1 VARRK
6 HREVDPLSAKP
17 KQSVIR
23 TRWVLLIGL
32 AYIVLFGSGEPAPVW
47 PNQVLVVVALLSN
60 VLLILLL
67 GLGYNWLRLRW
78 FFTGL
83 DVLSVSIVVGVVGRS
98 STDLL
103 LIYFAVLLV
112 AMAVPRVG
120 MIASITLIGCVVYGS
135 LLYLEVGPDL
145 WRSSE
150 LLVRLPFMLGIAL
163 YFSTL
168 VHEAGRDHLRT
179 HKLETDA
186 RRIAERAKHLAE
198 EQYRLK
204 TLSEIGRLGLSGV
217 PAEPGKVLFD
227 ITQRVQKVV
236 GIDRCSLVIFE
247 KDKEQAY
254 LAASGDDASVEI
266 RVLALEEYPELQA
279 SLVQSQPTEV
289 YPGNPPDLW
298 EKMQKCLPPANPFR
312 AFLVVPIQ
320 RGSRLLGAFYLR
332 DVRPDHRY
340 SEDDRNFCS
349 TAAMMTA
356 AFIHGHDLLEQLRR
370 QSRRDGL
377 TGLLNFQAFTR
388 EVSRVVAKDA
398 GRGEPWTL
406 VVADLDNLK
415 TVNDDHGHT
424 AGNSLIITAAHT
436 FASSLSGAAAVC
448 RYGGDEFVALVPG
461 PKRENN
467 QRLER
472 FLTALE
478 LAGADLV
485 LPPSI
490 SVGIAEYPTDG
501 AEPDT
506 LMEAADQA
514 MYLAKNRGGNQI
526 CRAGEGLDDDEWKR
540 AVLEAVVSVQA
551 RRYLPDDDLTLEEI
565 LEPLT
570 EAHGHGLD
578 SPIVKETLGKLMDA
592 VEAKDPY
599 THAHSTAVAE
609 LALRLA
615 EAMAFPVEELTAIE
629 IAGLVH
635 DVGKIG
641 VPEEI
646 LSKKGKLSSI
656 ERRVMERHPEVAARL
671 LEQIPPLREVVPLVF
686 CHQERWDG
694 SGYPNGLKGAEI
706 PPGAQVVA
714 VCDAYHA
721 LTSAR
726 AFRSALMPEE
736 ARRVLERDAGRLW
749 DPHIVQVFLERVVH
763 DDGAAA

>member
-1 VARRK
+1 MARR
-6 HREVDPLSAKP
+6 RNSEVEALPEQPLRT
-17 KQSVIR
+17 VIR

-32 AYIVLFGSGEPAPVW
+32 AYIVLFGSGEPVPVW
-47 PNQVLVVVALLSN
+47 PHQVLVVAVLLSN
-60 VLLILLL
+60 IVLKILLRR
-67 GLGYNWLRLRW
+67 GYDWLHMRW
-78 FFTGL
+78 FVTGL
-83 DVLSVSIVVGVVGRS
+83 DVAAVSLVVTVVGGS
-98 STDLL
+98 STGLL
-103 LIYFAVLLV
+103 LIYFTVLLV
-112 AMAVPRVG
+112 AMAVPRIGPV
-120 MIASITLIGCVVYGS
+120 ASLAFIGCAAYGTV
-135 LLYLEVGPDL
+135 LYFQFGPAL
-145 WRSSE
+145 WHSSE
-150 LLVRLPFMLGIAL
+150 LLVRLPFMFGIAL

-168 VHEAGRDHLRT
+168 VHEASREHAKT
-179 HKLETDA
+179 HKLATEK
-186 RRIAERAKHLAE
+186 RQIAERAKHLAA
-198 EQYRLK
+198 EQYRLRA
-204 TLSEIGRLGLSGV
+204 LSEIGRLGLSGV
-217 PAEPGKVLFD
+217 RDEPGNVLFG

-247 KDKEQAY
+247 QDSELAY
-254 LAASGDDASVEI
+254 LAASGDDPSVEV
-266 RVLALEEYPELQA
+266 RVLTLDEYPELKA
-279 SLVQSQPTEV
+279 TLNRSQPTEV
-289 YPGNPPDLW
+289 YPGNPKDLW
-298 EKMQKCLPPANPFR
+298 EEMQKYLPPANPFR
-312 AFLVVPIQ
+312 AFLVVPIL
-320 RGSRLLGAFYLR
+320 RGNRLLGAFYLR
-332 DVRPDHRY
+332 DVRPNHRY
-340 SEDDRNFCS
+340 SEDDRSFCS

-356 AFIHGHDLLEQLRR
+356 AFIHGQDLLEQLRR

-377 TGLLNFQAFTR
+377 TGLLNFQAFTE
-388 EVSRVVAKDA
+388 EVSRVLAKDA
-398 GRGEPWTL
+398 GKGEPWTL

-415 TVNDDHGHT
+415 TVNDDHGHM
-424 AGNSLIITAAHT
+424 AGNHLIITASHT

-461 PKRENN
+461 TKREVNK
-467 QRLER
+467 RLER

-478 LAGADLV
+478 VAGADLV

-501 AEPDT
+501 AEPES
-506 LMEAADQA
+506 LLEAADQA
-514 MYLAKNRGGNQI
+514 MYLAKNRGGHQI

-551 RRYLPDDDLTLEEI
+551 RRYLPDEELTLEKI

-570 EAHGHGLD
+570 EAHGQGLD
-578 SPIVKETLGKLMDA
+578 SPIVKETLGKLMGA

-599 THAHSTAVAE
+599 THAHSTAVAA
-609 LALRLA
+609 LARRLA
-615 EAMAFPVEELTAIE
+615 EAMAFAEEQLTAIE

-635 DVGKIG
+635 DVGKIA
-641 VPEEI
+641 VPAQV

-671 LEQIPPLREVVPLVF
+671 LEQIPPLRDIVPLVF

-694 SGYPNGLKGAEI
+694 SGYPNGLKGDEI
-706 PPGAQVVA
+706 PRGAQVVA

-749 DPHIVQVFLERVVH
+749 DPQIVRVFLEQVVH

>member
-1 VARRK
+1 V
-6 HREVDPLSAKP
+6 
-17 KQSVIR
+17 R

-32 AYIVLFGSGEPAPVW
+32 AYIVLFGSGEPPPVW
-47 PNQVLVVVALLSN
+47 PHQVLVIA
-60 VLLILLL
+60 VLLTNLVLIVLLN
-67 GLGYNWLRLRW
+67 LGYNWLRIRW

-83 DVLSVSIVVGVVGRS
+83 DVAAVSLVVAVVGRS
-98 STDLL
+98 TTDLL

-112 AMAVPRVG
+112 ALAVPRVG
-120 MIASITLIGCVVYGS
+120 TIASLTLVGCAAYGTV
-135 LLYLEVGPDL
+135 LYLEVGADL
-145 WRSSE
+145 WRSPD
-150 LLVRLPFMLGIAL
+150 LLIRLPFMLGIAL

-168 VHEAGRDHLRT
+168 VHEAGRDHVRA
-179 HKLETDA
+179 HQLETEA

-198 EQYRLK
+198 EQYRLRA
-204 TLSEIGRLGLSGV
+204 LSEIGRLGLSGV
-217 PAEPGKVLFD
+217 RAEPGKVLFD

-247 KDKEQAY
+247 QDSEQAY
-254 LAASGDDASVEI
+254 LAASGDDPSVEV
-266 RVLALEEYPELQA
+266 RVLALDEYPELQA
-279 SLVQSQPTEV
+279 TLNRSQPTEV
-289 YPGNPPDLW
+289 YPGDPPELW
-298 EKMQKCLPPANPFR
+298 EKMQSCLPPANPFR

-320 RGSRLLGAFYLR
+320 RSNRLLGAFYLR

-340 SEDDRNFCS
+340 SEDDRSFCS

-356 AFIHGHDLLEQLRR
+356 AFVHGQDLLEQLRR

-377 TGLLNFQAFTR
+377 TGLLNFQAFTQ
-388 EVSRVVAKDA
+388 EVTRVLAKN
-398 GRGEPWTL
+398 GGKGKPWTL

-415 TVNDDHGHT
+415 VVNDDHGHM
-424 AGNSLIITAAHT
+424 AGNRLIITAGHT
-436 FASSLSGAAAVC
+436 FASSLTGAAAVC

-461 PKRENN
+461 SKRETSE
-467 QRLER
+467 RLER
-472 FLTALE
+472 FLTTLE
-478 LAGADLV
+478 KAGADLP
-485 LPPSI
+485 LPPRI
-490 SVGIAEYPTDG
+490 SVGIAEYPIDG
-501 AEPDT
+501 AEPES
-506 LMEAADQA
+506 LLEAADQA
-514 MYLAKNRGGNQI
+514 MYLAKNRGGHQI
-526 CRAGEGLDDDEWKR
+526 CRAGAGLDDDEWKR

-551 RRYLPDDDLTLEEI
+551 RRYLPDEDLTLEQI

-578 SPIVKETLGKLMDA
+578 SPIVKETLSKLMEA

-599 THAHSTAVAE
+599 THEHSQAVAA
-609 LALRLA
+609 LARRLA
-615 EAMAFPVEELTAIE
+615 EAMAFEEEQLTAIE

-646 LSKKGKLSSI
+646 LSKQGKLSSI

-671 LEQIPPLREVVPLVF
+671 LEQIPPLRDVVPLVF

-694 SGYPNGLKGAEI
+694 SGYPNGLKGEQI

-749 DPHIVQVFLERVVH
+749 DPQIVQVFLERVVH